1 MRVYAV
7 TSIHISADELV
18 RRQQFYDRISPR
30 DLTVELHDIG
40 AEAPRALETPDD
52 VRESARL
59 VKEALLAADSAGYDA
74 LLPDCVL
81 DPGVVELRGRL
92 TTPLHGLLWLTLEH
106 LTTSGQLAGMVTTNR
121 TIADQVTA
129 KAREYGRE
137 ATLVSTSVLDVP
149 AGTAN
154 RTQWLTALGK
164 AVNELANAGAQVV
177 VNGCWVPELDN
188 ARSGRVPVIDP
199 ATTALQRLAA

>member
-7 TSIHISADELV
+7 TSIHVSAEELT
-18 RRQQFYDRISPR
+18 RRQQFYDRASPPG
-30 DLTVELHDIG
+30 LTVELHDIG
-40 AEAPRALETPDD
+40 AQAPRALATPGDI
-52 VRESARL
+52 RESARL
-59 VKEALLAADSAGYDA
+59 VTAALRAADGAGYDA

-92 TTPLHGLLWLTLEH
+92 ATPLHGLLRLTLEH
-106 LTTSGQLAGMVTTNR
+106 LTTSGQLAGVVTTNR
-121 TIADQVTA
+121 VIADEVTA
-129 KAREYGRE
+129 RARDYGRD
-137 ATLVSTSVLDVP
+137 ATLVSTSVLDLP

-164 AVNELANAGAQVV
+164 AVNELADAGAQVV
-177 VNGCWVPELDN
+177 VNGCWVAELDN

-199 ATTALQRLAA
+199 VATALPRLAA